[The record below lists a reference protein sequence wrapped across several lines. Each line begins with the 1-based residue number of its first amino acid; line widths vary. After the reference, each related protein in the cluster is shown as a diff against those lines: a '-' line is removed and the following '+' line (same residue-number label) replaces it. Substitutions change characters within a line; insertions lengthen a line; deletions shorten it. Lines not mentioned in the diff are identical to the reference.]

1 MRKLLCMLLS
11 VSLLAV
17 SAGCSAGV
25 AMDRGNVALPGANGE
40 IQKTSGQTVPE
51 DPAGKPDDLRAANQQ
66 FAFDIFRQLSK
77 EDKNRNI
84 FISPLS
90 ISVALSMAYQ
100 GAGGPTKAA
109 MAETLGYGNMS
120 TDRLNGSYR
129 QLLKHFDN
137 VDEKVELSISN
148 SIWIRE
154 GEPVNETFL
163 ETNRDVFGAKATV
176 LDFSSNN
183 AVDTINGWV
192 SRATKGKIEK
202 IVSPPINEGVVM
214 YLISAIYFKGQWAWT
229 FNKKNTFT
237 AEFNNADG
245 TKSNVMMMSRKGM
258 EEYAEG
264 DNYKAVRLP
273 YGSGKIAMYMILPD
287 EGTDIDGFIEDL
299 QPEFWNTLK
308 DSFVKTTG
316 VTVQVP
322 RFRIEYGVKELQESL
337 SALGMAEVFSESAD
351 FSGIRER
358 TRISSVLHKA
368 VIEVNEE
375 GSEAAAVTSV
385 EEQCTSAGPQ
395 VSFIADRPFIF
406 AIADEDTDTVLF
418 LGKVVRL

>member
-66 FAFDIFRQLSK
+66 FAFDIFRQLSR

-245 TKSNVMMMSRKGM
+245 TKSNVMMMIRKGM

-273 YGSGKIAMYMILPD
+273 YGSGKIAIYLPD
-287 EGTDIDGFIEDL
+287 EGTTSMDL
-299 QPEFWNTLK
+299 
-308 DSFVKTTG
+308 SKTCS
-316 VTVQVP
+316 
-322 RFRIEYGVKELQESL
+322 RN
-337 SALGMAEVFSESAD
+337 
-351 FSGIRER
+351 SG
-358 TRISSVLHKA
+358 T
-368 VIEVNEE
+368 
-375 GSEAAAVTSV
+375 
-385 EEQCTSAGPQ
+385 P
-395 VSFIADRPFIF
+395 
-406 AIADEDTDTVLF
+406 
-418 LGKVVRL
+418 